1 MIHIIRNGSDRVLF
15 LSNRLEF
22 YRINEHTDEIINA
35 MLQNIDHSII
45 ERRYSTSS
53 EEIASIKK
61 VLKRDEQLAIIATEY
76 PILRKLILNISN
88 SCNLQC
94 EYCYA
99 NGGNYH
105 SKDGL
110 MDSATAKDAIDKFI
124 YMFKEIQYVQF
135 FGGEPLLN
143 YQLMEYVCE
152 YITNLYKTEKIHIMP
167 QFGIVTNGTIIN
179 DDILRILSV
188 YNIAV
193 TISCDGPREIN
204 DKLRVNKNHEG
215 VYCIISKNIVIYDF

>member
-15 LSNRLEF
+15 LTNRLEF

-105 SKDGL
+105 SK
-110 MDSATAKDAIDKFI
+110 
-124 YMFKEIQYVQF
+124 
-135 FGGEPLLN
+135 
-143 YQLMEYVCE
+143 
-152 YITNLYKTEKIHIMP
+152 
-167 QFGIVTNGTIIN
+167 IV
-179 DDILRILSV
+179 
-188 YNIAV
+188 
-193 TISCDGPREIN
+193 
-204 DKLRVNKNHEG
+204 
-215 VYCIISKNIVIYDF
+215 